1 MKRHLAASAAAAALL
16 SFAALAQNSANEI
29 VIGQVAPLTGVIAE
43 TGTEYVAGAEA
54 YFKSVNAK
62 GGVNGKKIR
71 VVVKDD
77 AYKPEQTLALTKEML
92 EKDKPVAL
100 FGFIGTGNVLGLIK
114 ENVLSNAGI
123 ALLAPYTG
131 AEDLRNPMN
140 PNLFHIRA
148 SYADEAGKM
157 VDHLVTVG
165 VKRIAVMHQADAFG
179 KSGLAGAQ
187 AALAKYNLKLAAT
200 GDYDRAKPEEIDKAV
215 ASITAA
221 KPDAVILV
229 AVNRASSA
237 FIKKLRLS
245 GDNTQLF
252 SISVVNFKELLKNAG
267 EDSARG
273 IGIAQV
279 MPFPYA
285 TSSPVVYE
293 YHEKMKKYSP
303 DTVVSYASLEGFVA
317 AKVMVDA
324 LRRAGATPTRASV
337 LKALEDTRAYDAG
350 GLMIGFSPTNHV
362 GSKLV
367 EITVI
372 GKNGKLVR

>member
-1 MKRHLAASAAAAALL
+1 MTRTLAALAALAALLPFAAAA
-16 SFAALAQNSANEI
+16 QNSNEI

-43 TGTEYVAGAEA
+43 TGTEYVAGAAA
-54 YFKSVNAK
+54 YFQSVNEK

-77 AYKPEQTLALTKEML
+77 AYKPDQTLALTKEML

-100 FGFIGTGNVLGLIK
+100 FGFIGTGNVLGLVK
-114 ENVLSNAGI
+114 EKVLSDAGI

-131 AEDLRNPMN
+131 AEDLRNPMI

-148 SYADEAGKM
+148 SYADEAGRM

-187 AALAKYNLKLAAT
+187 AAIEKYNLKLAAVGT
-200 GDYDRAKPEEIDKAV
+200 YDRAKPEEIDQAAATIK
-215 ASITAA
+215 AA
-221 KPDAVILV
+221 KPDAIILV

-237 FIKKLRLS
+237 FIRKLRLG
-245 GDNTQLF
+245 GDNTQMF

-273 IGIAQV
+273 VGIAQV
-279 MPFPYA
+279 MPFPYT
-285 TSSPVVYE
+285 TSSPVVHE
-293 YHEKMKKYSP
+293 FNEKMKKYSP
-303 DTVVSYASLEGFVA
+303 DAVISYASLEGFVA

-324 LRRAGATPTRASV
+324 LRRAGAAPTRASV
-337 LKALEDTRAYDAG
+337 MKALEDTRGFDAG
-350 GLMIGFSPTNHV
+350 GITIGFSPTNRV

-372 GKNGKLVR
+372 GKNGKLMR